1 MVDQDTL
8 AVLVNAIY
16 FDAKWKSEFMTKDT
30 VDTCFYSYPGY
41 QCQKIPMM
49 YKEFD
54 FYYKFDN
61 SLESH
66 VVQIPYQVVI
76 IFFLLHL
83 LTFLSYFATSRNIYL
98 PSIYHN
104 SLDYEFYIN

>member
-1 MVDQDTL
+1 MIDQDTL

-16 FDAKWKSEFMTKDT
+16 FDAKWKSEFELKDT
-30 VDTCFYSYPGY
+30 KDTCFYSHPGY

-54 FYYKFDN
+54 FYYKFDS

-66 VVQIPYQVVI
+66 VVQIPYQVII
-76 IFFLLHL
+76 IFFILNLI
-83 LTFLSYFATSRNIYL
+83 TFSSYFATFRSMCL
-98 PSIYHN
+98 LTIYH
-104 SLDYEFYIN
+104 SS

>member
-1 MVDQDTL
+1 MTFIINYSPALYGFVSGMIDQDTL

-16 FDAKWKSEFMTKDT
+16 FDAKWKSEFELKDTKDA
-30 VDTCFYSYPGY
+30 CFYSHPGY

-54 FYYKFDN
+54 FYYKFDS

-66 VVQIPYQVVI
+66 VVQIPYQVI
-76 IFFLLHL
+76 IIE
-83 LTFLSYFATSRNIYL
+83 ACIC
-98 PSIYHN
+98 
-104 SLDYEFYIN
+104 

>member
-1 MVDQDTL
+1 MIDQDTL

-16 FDAKWKSEFMTKDT
+16 FDAKWKSEFELKDT
-30 VDTCFYSYPGY
+30 KDTCFYSHPGY

-66 VVQIPYQVVI
+66 VVQIPYQVII
-76 IFFLLHL
+76 IFFIFILQLLQAYICQ
-83 LTFLSYFATSRNIYL
+83 LSITIAKIMSCI
-98 PSIYHN
+98 
-104 SLDYEFYIN
+104 